1 MYLDEDD
8 VVSIQPG
15 ATVFVAD
22 RPHVVRA
29 IRRVDRGFQIAFEGI
44 ADRETAEAVRG
55 LDVAVPERRRL
66 AEGEYWPEDLIGL
79 AVVDPDGRVV
89 GVVADV
95 IFGPGQDRLRIDQ
108 EGGGPTFEVP
118 FVDALVPR
126 VDLEAGE
133 VELDP
138 IPGLIEP

>member
-1 MYLDEDD
+1 VYLDEDD